1 MKASGA
7 HGNAASGWARAFGS
21 ALASVVWDKK
31 SRVCGTGDSV
41 PHEAQLER
49 NGGKVEDKQWKEM
62 EEMLKINSARGEN
75 EAN

>member
-1 MKASGA
+1 MQSLW
-7 HGNAASGWARAFGS
+7 NR
-21 ALASVVWDKK
+21 
-31 SRVCGTGDSV
+31 DSV
-41 PHEAQLER
+41 SHEAQLER